1 MRYIVTAQSGL
12 NIRTGPGTNYDK
24 TGGYSYGAVVAVEAT
39 RDGWGQ
45 TDRGWVSMDYLRPVE
60 AAHEG
65 LVTDTGLRIIQDIL
79 PAGAKNRPGGS
90 NPDTYITIHE
100 TGNFAKGADAA
111 AHAAYLRGSS
121 AQAAPVSWHYT
132 VDDHGIYQH
141 LPDGERAYHAGD
153 GGSGPGNATSIGI
166 EICVDAGGNFE
177 QAKANA
183 AALVR
188 LLMARHGIPLDHVVQ
203 HNHWNG
209 KDCPKTIRATA
220 GAWEAFL
227 GLCDGEES
235 QDTDPELE
243 AAVDALA
250 AAGIINS
257 PDRWKTLDYTANTVR
272 LLLIKM
278 GQYLVVNR
286 A

>member
-1 MRYIVTAQSGL
+1 MRYIVSAQSGL

-24 TGGYSYGAVVAVEAT
+24 TDGYSYGAVVAVGAVQ
-39 RDGWGQ
+39 DGWGQ

-60 AAHEG
+60 AADEG

-79 PAGAKNRPGGS
+79 PTGAKNRPGGS

-132 VDDHGIYQH
+132 VDDHSIYQH

-166 EICVDAGGNFE
+166 EICVDASGNFE

-188 LLMARHGIPLDHVVQ
+188 LLMAKHGIPLDRVVQ

-209 KDCPKTIRATA
+209 RTAPRRSGPQRAP
-220 GAWEAFL
+220 GRR
-227 GLCDGEES
+227 S
-235 QDTDPELE
+235 
-243 AAVDALA
+243 
-250 AAGIINS
+250 
-257 PDRWKTLDYTANTVR
+257 
-272 LLLIKM
+272 
-278 GQYLVVNR
+278 
-286 A
+286 